1 MALIKCSECGQMVS
15 DKAEACPHCG
25 CPVDKPMACPECGET
40 VAESDT
46 YCQKCGYPLNHNP
59 QPKVEEQ
66 YSWDDDEEKSD
77 GNKRWLLV
85 ALAAL
90 LVAGGAAWYYWQQNK
105 FHPQTENDEVLI
117 DMTAHEMEAPG
128 IGLNADGMYSI
139 EDCATTYEGLEIEP
153 HFASNGTLMSVVVK
167 KNGEQTQVFN
177 INSSLFE
184 NVTNTVHFLDA
195 NFDGYVDFMVG
206 SGDLEEQSAL
216 FLWSPEETKFVQAMS
231 NGDYSFSESPS
242 FHPKSKKVYCI
253 GYGDINV
260 RYLNSWV
267 GNDLKTEEEFIQ
279 TFSKAMYSGNINHRY
294 TILNHKTQKVIF
306 SSDNPKQI
314 PERWQKMAYV
324 LTPEEEAEY
333 ANYETE
339 LLDEGAPDYDSDIEE
354 VKSWI
359 QGNWRGRSGSMI
371 VDVAI
376 GENMAVLWN
385 GELYYRGP
393 YSIEGNEIIFNRHN
407 GSSDYIII
415 DKEHKRLKL
424 SENESMIR
432 M

>member
-1 MALIKCSECGQMVS
+1 MALIKCDECGQMVS

-25 CPVDKPMACPECGET
+25 CPVN
-40 VAESDT
+40 
-46 YCQKCGYPLNHNP
+46 QNP
-59 QPKVEEQ
+59 QPKYDRDE
-66 YSWDDDEEKSD
+66 DDDGKKS
-77 GNKRWLLV
+77 NNSLRWLLGT
-85 ALAAL
+85 LAAL
-90 LVAGGAAWYYWQQNK
+90 VVLGGAALCAWQSGMFN
-105 FHPQTENDEVLI
+105 
-117 DMTAHEMEAPG
+117 TAPALEDTVAVDSTPTMAAPVIELDG
-128 IGLNADGMYSI
+128 DGLFSVD
-139 EDCATTYEGLEIEP
+139 DCPTTYEGLEIEP
-153 HFASNGTLMSVVVK
+153 HFTSNGTLMSVVVK
-167 KNGEQTQVFN
+167 KNEEQTQVFN

-279 TFSKAMYSGNINHRY
+279 TFSKSMYSGNINHRY

-339 LLDEGAPDYDSDIEE
+339 LLDEGAPDYDDIEE

-359 QGNWRGRSGSMI
+359 NGNWRCRSGSTI

-393 YSIEGNEIIFNRHN
+393 YSIEGDEIIFNRHN

-424 SENESMIR
+424 SENEPMIR